1 MPIHL
6 RIHNRPTTIL
16 YNPPIQAKKG
26 IQFLINGSKVGNS
39 PEEIAAF
46 LKDASGLNK
55 TDIN

>member
-1 MPIHL
+1 MAATYMTKY
-6 RIHNRPTTIL
+6 RK
-16 YNPPIQAKKG
+16 AKKG

-46 LKDASGLNK
+46 LKDAFGLNK